1 MTLERLARGVID
13 RPAGGGRRI
22 QRTQKAVSPRWSYAL
37 FNAQDSV
44 TVSLINLLDTEV
56 DSIMGIEMAAY
67 SVHCIANPLIAVIR
81 DRRLESTL
89 AHILMRNKRHTPD
102 QELIVALMRDPPPPY
117 ST

>member
-1 MTLERLARGVID
+1 MRTL
-13 RPAGGGRRI
+13 AG
-22 QRTQKAVSPRWSYAL
+22 
-37 FNAQDSV
+37 
-44 TVSLINLLDTEV
+44 VSLRKSSTKTWAKYQQRCQLCFQPKRHFPEA